1 MDNKV
6 LSTDLEPEIK
16 EIPSHGMKSMAEKLK
31 TLRQQKADA
40 EKKVAEELNQ
50 AEPVL
55 NHPVQKKNMS
65 DYIRLFVKQQKS

>member
-1 MDNKV
+1 
-6 LSTDLEPEIK
+6 
-16 EIPSHGMKSMAEKLK
+16 MKSMAEKLK